1 MIVSKTFFRI
11 LKKSTLSILLPLALF
26 FGISLAINLSTRSQ
40 NEQFQKTKATVALIN
55 RGPETVITKGLR
67 TFIDENMNLISI
79 DEKFIDDSIF
89 YRQADFIA
97 IIEADGSLEFEMIYD
112 ANFGYLAKNDI
123 NQFYHDVELYQTYQS
138 EMSDEEIVNVI
149 LENARMK
156 VPVEKFVKDTSG
168 DGFVSNY
175 FNALTYIIMLLIFN
189 VIGKNLL
196 IFNRD
201 ILRERADVSSM
212 SSRKHGTQLLLSTIL
227 AQHALMLIAFSFT
240 YFVIKDKIGTQN
252 IWDFFLI
259 MYLFSW
265 CTLAMSF
272 FMSRLISSEQALT
285 AAVTG
290 VSLGLAFISG
300 AFVPQAVLS
309 PFILNIAKISPV
321 YWTIEINEKL
331 NAGVQLGELLVPI
344 CILIAFAVDFVLIA
358 LLVSRQKKNSV
369 KSLTFQK

>member
-1 MIVSKTFFRI
+1 MFNVV
-11 LKKSTLSILLPLALF
+11 LPLVLF
-26 FGISLAINLSTRSQ
+26 FGISLAINLTTRSQ

-55 RGPETVITKGLR
+55 RGPETAITEGLR

-112 ANFGYLAKNDI
+112 ANFGYLAKNEI

-138 EMSDEEIVNVI
+138 SMSEEEIVNVI
-149 LENARMK
+149 LENARTK
-156 VPVEKFVKDTSG
+156 VPVEKFVKDNAS
-168 DGFVSNY
+168 DGFISDY

-201 ILRERADVSSM
+201 ILKERADVSSM
-212 SSRKHGTQLLLSTIL
+212 SSRKHGSQLLLSTIL
-227 AQHALMLIAFSFT
+227 AQHVLMLIAFSFT
-240 YFVIKDKIGTQN
+240 YLVIKDKVGTQN
-252 IWDFFLI
+252 IWNFFLV

-265 CTLAMSF
+265 CALAMSF
-272 FMSRLISSEQALT
+272 FLSRLISSEQTLT

-290 VSLGLAFISG
+290 ISLGLSFISG
-300 AFVPQAVLS
+300 AFVPQSVLS
-309 PFILNIAKISPV
+309 PTILNVAKFSPV
-321 YWTIEINEKL
+321 YWTIVLNEKL
-331 NAGVQLGELLVPI
+331 SAGMQLGELLLPI
-344 CILIAFAVDFVLIA
+344 GILIAFAIAFVLIA
-358 LLVSRQKKNSV
+358 LLASRQKKHSV
-369 KSLTFQK
+369 KNLTF

>member
-212 SSRKHGTQLLLSTIL
+212 SSRKHGFQLLLSTIL
-227 AQHALMLIAFSFT
+227 AQHVLMLIAFTFT
-240 YFVIKDKIGTQN
+240 YLLIKDKIGTQN
-252 IWDFFLI
+252 IWNFYLV

-272 FMSRLISSEQALT
+272 LMSRLISSEQALT

-290 VSLGLAFISG
+290 LSLGLAFISG

-321 YWTIEINEKL
+321 YWTIVLNEKL
-331 NAGVQLGELLVPI
+331 NAGIQLGELLIPI
-344 CILIAFAVDFVLIA
+344 GILIAFAVSFVLIA
-358 LLVSRQKKNSV
+358 LLASRQKKHSIKN
-369 KSLTFQK
+369 LTF